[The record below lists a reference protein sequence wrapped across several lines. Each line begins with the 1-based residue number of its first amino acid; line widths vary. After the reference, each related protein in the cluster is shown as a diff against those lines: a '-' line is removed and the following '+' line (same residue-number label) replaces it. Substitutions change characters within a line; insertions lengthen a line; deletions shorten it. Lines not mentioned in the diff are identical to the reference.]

1 MLRQYRSQDDD
12 LVAAEPCLYRRE
24 ATDNF
29 PTIKRMGPAVVV
41 AVQLDPDTGNVDTYW
56 LALGTVLILA
66 GKHHVKRLV
75 DAEG

>member
-1 MLRQYRSQDDD
+1 
-12 LVAAEPCLYRRE
+12 
-24 ATDNF
+24 
-29 PTIKRMGPAVVV
+29 MGPAVVV

-56 LALGTVLILA
+56 LALGTVLIRA